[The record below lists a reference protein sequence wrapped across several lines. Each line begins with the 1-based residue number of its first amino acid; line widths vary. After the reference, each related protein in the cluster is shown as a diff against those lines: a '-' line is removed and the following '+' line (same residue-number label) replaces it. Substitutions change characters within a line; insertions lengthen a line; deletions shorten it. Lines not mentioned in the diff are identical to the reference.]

1 MALLDGKVAIITGGA
16 NGIGL
21 AIAQKFA
28 AEGATPVIADLKT
41 PAEENFF
48 FVETNVTQ
56 PASLTNLVDQVV
68 AKYGH
73 IDVLVANAGITE
85 HKGPV
90 SQLDE
95 ENWNAVINVDLNGVV
110 LTNKYMVAQMEK
122 QGTPASV
129 IYTSSILGV
138 VGAANSQVYSAAK
151 AGVANFTRSQGVTYV
166 KTKIRFNAIAP
177 GYVNTAL
184 SKTLPESVTST
195 MVERMPIGR
204 LLEPEEIA
212 NVALFLASDL
222 STALTGAVINAD
234 GEYTAQ

>member
-110 LTNKYMVAQMEK
+110 
-122 QGTPASV
+122 
-129 IYTSSILGV
+129 
-138 VGAANSQVYSAAK
+138 GAANSQVYSAAK

>member
-1 MALLDGKVAIITGGA
+1 M
-16 NGIGL
+16 
-21 AIAQKFA
+21 
-28 AEGATPVIADLKT
+28 
-41 PAEENFF
+41 
-48 FVETNVTQ
+48 
-56 PASLTNLVDQVV
+56 
-68 AKYGH
+68 
-73 IDVLVANAGITE
+73 
-85 HKGPV
+85 
-90 SQLDE
+90 DE

-138 VGAANSQVYSAAK
+138 VGAANSQAYSAAK

-166 KTKIRFNAIAP
+166 KAKIRFNAIAP

-212 NVALFLASDL
+212 NVALLLASDL

-234 GEYTAQ
+234 GGYTAQ

>member
-68 AKYGH
+68 AKCGH

-95 ENWNAVINVDLNGVV
+95 ENWNAVINVDLN
-110 LTNKYMVAQMEK
+110 
-122 QGTPASV
+122 
-129 IYTSSILGV
+129 GV

>member
-1 MALLDGKVAIITGGA
+1 MALLDEKVAIITGGA

-28 AEGATPVIADLKT
+28 AEGATPIIADMKA
-41 PAEENFF
+41 PAEGNFF

-110 LTNKYMVAQMEK
+110 LTNKYVVAQMEK

-129 IYTSSILGV
+129 INTSSILGV
-138 VGAANSQVYSAAK
+138 VGAANSQAYSAAK
-151 AGVANFTRSQGVTYV
+151 AGVAN
-166 KTKIRFNAIAP
+166 
-177 GYVNTAL
+177 
-184 SKTLPESVTST
+184 
-195 MVERMPIGR
+195 
-204 LLEPEEIA
+204 
-212 NVALFLASDL
+212 VALFLASNL
-222 STALTGAVINAD
+222 ATALTGAVINAD
-234 GEYTAQ
+234 GGYTAQKGKSWRDVDSHQLFLIKKVPQGAPLNRFGWLESTNGTRLNHLMALL

>member
-1 MALLDGKVAIITGGA
+1 M
-16 NGIGL
+16 
-21 AIAQKFA
+21 
-28 AEGATPVIADLKT
+28 
-41 PAEENFF
+41 
-48 FVETNVTQ
+48 
-56 PASLTNLVDQVV
+56 V

-138 VGAANSQVYSAAK
+138 VGAANS
-151 AGVANFTRSQGVTYV
+151 
-166 KTKIRFNAIAP
+166 
-177 GYVNTAL
+177 
-184 SKTLPESVTST
+184 
-195 MVERMPIGR
+195 
-204 LLEPEEIA
+204 
-212 NVALFLASDL
+212 
-222 STALTGAVINAD
+222 
-234 GEYTAQ
+234 

>member
-28 AEGATPVIADLKT
+28 AEGATDLKT

>member
-1 MALLDGKVAIITGGA
+1 M
-16 NGIGL
+16 
-21 AIAQKFA
+21 
-28 AEGATPVIADLKT
+28 
-41 PAEENFF
+41 
-48 FVETNVTQ
+48 
-56 PASLTNLVDQVV
+56 
-68 AKYGH
+68 
-73 IDVLVANAGITE
+73 
-85 HKGPV
+85 
-90 SQLDE
+90 
-95 ENWNAVINVDLNGVV
+95 INVDLNGVV

>member
-177 GYVNTAL
+177 G
-184 SKTLPESVTST
+184 
-195 MVERMPIGR
+195 
-204 LLEPEEIA
+204 
-212 NVALFLASDL
+212 
-222 STALTGAVINAD
+222 
-234 GEYTAQ
+234 

>member
-95 ENWNAVINVDLNGVV
+95 EN
-110 LTNKYMVAQMEK
+110 
-122 QGTPASV
+122 
-129 IYTSSILGV
+129 
-138 VGAANSQVYSAAK
+138 
-151 AGVANFTRSQGVTYV
+151 
-166 KTKIRFNAIAP
+166 
-177 GYVNTAL
+177 
-184 SKTLPESVTST
+184 
-195 MVERMPIGR
+195 
-204 LLEPEEIA
+204 
-212 NVALFLASDL
+212 
-222 STALTGAVINAD
+222 
-234 GEYTAQ
+234 

>member
-1 MALLDGKVAIITGGA
+1 M
-16 NGIGL
+16 
-21 AIAQKFA
+21 
-28 AEGATPVIADLKT
+28 
-41 PAEENFF
+41 
-48 FVETNVTQ
+48 ETNVTQPQ

-110 LTNKYMVAQMEK
+110 
-122 QGTPASV
+122 
-129 IYTSSILGV
+129 
-138 VGAANSQVYSAAK
+138 GAANSQAYSAAK
-151 AGVANFTRSQGVTYV
+151 AGVANFTRSQGVTYA

-177 GYVNTAL
+177 DYVNTAL

-234 GEYTAQ
+234 GGYTAQ

>member
-138 VGAANSQVYSAAK
+138 
-151 AGVANFTRSQGVTYV
+151 
-166 KTKIRFNAIAP
+166 
-177 GYVNTAL
+177 
-184 SKTLPESVTST
+184 
-195 MVERMPIGR
+195 
-204 LLEPEEIA
+204 
-212 NVALFLASDL
+212 
-222 STALTGAVINAD
+222 
-234 GEYTAQ
+234 